1 MDLFGAAD
9 KGASNLDL
17 TNALSFG
24 LLLPLEAIYLTPTQP
39 GDKGA
44 PGQRRPL
51 LRAGLRN
58 MASS

>member
-24 LLLPLEAIYLTPTQP
+24 LLLPLEAIYLAPTQP
-39 GDKGA
+39 GYKGA
-44 PGQRRPL
+44 PSQRRPL
-51 LRAGLRN
+51 LRAGP
-58 MASS
+58 